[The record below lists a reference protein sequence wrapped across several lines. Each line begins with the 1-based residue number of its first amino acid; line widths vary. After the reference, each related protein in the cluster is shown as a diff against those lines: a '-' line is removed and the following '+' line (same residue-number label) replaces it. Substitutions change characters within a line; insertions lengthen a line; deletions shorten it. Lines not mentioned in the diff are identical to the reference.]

1 MTMKQKDKPKYDTI
15 IKVPVTQEQLS
26 MIHQRMQEAHTDNR
40 AAFIRKMVLDGYFL
54 VLDTSQIKETN
65 RYLRS
70 ISNNFN
76 QVAKLANSSGNVYET
91 DLMDMTQKLNRLWD
105 MQTQLMGKILQIAER
120 NEH

>member
-1 MTMKQKDKPKYDTI
+1 MTMKQKEKQKYDTI

-40 AAFIRKMVLDGYFL
+40 DAKKRKMVLDGYFL

-91 DLMDMTQKLNRLWD
+91 DLMDMAQKLNRLWD
-105 MQTQLMGKILQIAER
+105 MQTRLMEKILQTK
-120 NEH
+120 